1 MSNHY
6 NILDHGAVSGGAD
19 CTYAIQS
26 AIDTCWQS
34 GGGIVEIPAG
44 EYHTGDIRLR
54 SRVTLYLRSG
64 AVLKGSRDPLAYYHY
79 REDTLEPLPEEW
91 LTDALYTR
99 GPRMSKPEFMAK
111 PGSRWVHGLIKAMG
125 IPLVFENR

>member
-64 AVLKGSRDPLAYYHY
+64 AVLKGSRDPKEFKKAS
-79 REDTLEPLPEEW
+79 
-91 LTDALYTR
+91 DALARR
-99 GPRMSKPEFMAK
+99 GYSWSQISE
-111 PGSRWVHGLIKAMG
+111 GLRRYGAD
-125 IPLVFENR
+125 VED